1 MTDSPANDLGL
12 FDSRPGDDRPNES
25 TGSVDVS
32 QLRAALAQ
40 GAVDKAPAE
49 PVVKKTPPA
58 RQLARERREQ
68 HVKRRRR
75 RRRHTVVA
83 LLVLLL
89 LAGGITAG
97 LLIWRKKQD
106 TIPEFSGAA
115 GPQVIV
121 HVQDS
126 DSRTDVAQ
134 RLADAGVVA
143 SVQTFLN
150 ATVNDGDV
158 ATIQSGYYRLPTHLS
173 AAEAANA
180 LVDKKNRVGQMQVV
194 PGRNLADAPAK
205 NGSTTTGYISDITA
219 AACVPLNGVSHCF
232 TSDDLWKVAQTGDLS
247 TLNVPEWAV
256 EDVSKAPDPSRR
268 LEGMIRPG
276 NYNVPPTDNAQ
287 QALASVLSQSSALW
301 STSDVVAGASEQ
313 GVTPYQ
319 AVVVASLVERE
330 AIAPDMGKVAQVIYN
345 RYGQRM
351 KLQLDSTISFAF
363 GGTTVATTAADR
375 GRESP
380 YNTYLHDGL
389 PPTPI
394 DSPSTAALDAAL
406 NPTDGPWLFF
416 AVVDKAG
423 NSCFST
429 NYADHLKNCVALA
442 RKNGVL

>member
-1 MTDSPANDLGL
+1 MTDLGL
-12 FDSRPGDDRPNES
+12 FDSRPGDERPNES

-32 QLRAALAQ
+32 ELRAALAK

-49 PVVKKTPPA
+49 PAPKKVPPA

-68 HVKRRRR
+68 HAKRRRR
-75 RRRHTVVA
+75 RRRHTLVA
-83 LLVLLL
+83 LLVLVL

-97 LLIWRKKQD
+97 FLLWQKKQNV
-106 TIPEFSGAA
+106 IPEFAGAA

-121 HVQDS
+121 RVQDS

-158 ATIQSGYYRLPTHLS
+158 ANIQPGYYRLPTHLS
-173 AAEAANA
+173 AADAADA
-180 LVDKKNRVGQMQVV
+180 LVDKSNRVGQMQVV
-194 PGRNLADAPAK
+194 PGRNLADAPTK
-205 NGSTTTGYISDITA
+205 NGTKTPGYISQITA
-219 AACVPLNGVSHCF
+219 AACVPLNQTSHCF
-232 TSDDLWKVAQTGDLS
+232 TSDDLWTVAETGDLS
-247 TLNVPEWAV
+247 TLNIPEWAV
-256 EDVSKAPDPSRR
+256 EDVAKAPDASRR
-268 LEGMIRPG
+268 LEGLIRPG
-276 NYNVPPTDNAQ
+276 NYNVPPTASPHD
-287 QALASVLSQSSALW
+287 ALASVLSQSSALW
-301 STSDVVAGASEQ
+301 STSDVVAGAAQQ

-351 KLQLDSTISFAF
+351 KLQLDSTINYAF
-363 GGTTVATTAADR
+363 GRTTVATTAADR
-375 GRESP
+375 SKDSP
-380 YNTYLHDGL
+380 YNTYLRDGL

-394 DSPSTAALDAAL
+394 DSPSTAALEAAL
-406 NPTDGPWLFF
+406 NPTDGPWLYF
-416 AVVDKAG
+416 VVIDKNG
-423 NSCFST
+423 NSCFSMT
-429 NYADHLKNCVALA
+429 FADHSKCVAQA